1 MSIQMYNV
9 LTTSIPVF
17 SFIIYMYK
25 TFRIKEFTFKLF
37 CSLI

>member
-9 LTTSIPVF
+9 LTSSIF